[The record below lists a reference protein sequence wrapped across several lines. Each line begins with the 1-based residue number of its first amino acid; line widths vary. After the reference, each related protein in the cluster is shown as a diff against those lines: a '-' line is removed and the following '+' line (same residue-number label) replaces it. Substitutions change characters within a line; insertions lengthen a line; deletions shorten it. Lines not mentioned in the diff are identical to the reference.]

1 MKDAD
6 SKTAAARHDIEIAGM
21 SHGGPT
27 YVYDLRQLREVARRV
42 LATGI
47 PRKRIFFATMA
58 NDHPAILGCLRE
70 LGIGAFV
77 NSPAHLD
84 LVLRNGFLPSQ
95 IVYAASNLSRGEMR
109 RCVDSGVCLVLDSIG
124 QIDLLGKVAP
134 RGFTVGVRL
143 NVGSALDRAALRIDP
158 DYRFGL
164 LAEELPLAVETAHRH
179 GISLVGAHAYFGTG
193 IMRSELLLAGMQRL
207 TEVAAGLPD
216 LRYVDVG
223 GGFGVPDDAQGS
235 EFDLEAWAKGA
246 CQIFA
251 NLERRLGRTVELYVE
266 PGRYLTASCGYF
278 FVQVIDCKPRQDRV
292 FVGTNGSVAIFPRPL
307 LHGEGARHPCY
318 LLGLGTAPVHPLPL
332 YICGNSTY
340 SQDFLARKVN
350 LPLPRPDDTLV
361 FLQAGAYG
369 RSMITQFLGK
379 DRPGEIVVDGAA

>member
-1 MKDAD
+1 MSDAEF
-6 SKTAAARHDIEIAGM
+6 KTVAVRGDIEAAGL
-21 SHGGPT
+21 SHSGPA
-27 YVYDLRQLREVARRV
+27 YVYDLGQLRAVARRV
-42 LATGI
+42 LAVEV

-58 NDHPAILGCLRE
+58 NDHPAILGCLCE

-84 LVLRNGFLPSQ
+84 LVLRSGFAPSQ
-95 IVYAASNLSRGEMR
+95 IVYAASNLSRSEMR
-109 RCVDSGVCLVLDSIG
+109 RCVESGVSLVLDSIG
-124 QIDLLGKVAP
+124 QIDMLGKLAP
-134 RGFTVGVRL
+134 SDFTVGVRL
-143 NVGSALDRAALRIDP
+143 NVGSALDRTSLRIDP

-164 LAEELPLAVETAHRH
+164 LAEDLPLAVETARRH
-179 GISLVGAHAYFGTG
+179 SISLVGAHAYFGTG
-193 IMRSELLLAGMQRL
+193 IMRSELLLAGMKRL

-223 GGFGVPDDAQGS
+223 GGFGVPDDTNGI
-235 EFDLEAWAKGA
+235 EFDLEAWASGA
-246 CQIFA
+246 REIFA
-251 NLERRLGRTVELYVE
+251 GLERRLGRTIELYVE
-266 PGRYLTASCGYF
+266 PGRYLTASSGYF
-278 FVQVIDCKPRQDRV
+278 FVQVIDCKPRKDRV

-307 LHGEGARHPCY
+307 LHGGEARHPCC
-318 LLGLGTAPVHPLPL
+318 LLGRSAGPVHPLPL

-340 SQDFLARKVN
+340 SQDFLAREVN

-379 DRPGEIVVDGAA
+379 DRPAELMVDGAG